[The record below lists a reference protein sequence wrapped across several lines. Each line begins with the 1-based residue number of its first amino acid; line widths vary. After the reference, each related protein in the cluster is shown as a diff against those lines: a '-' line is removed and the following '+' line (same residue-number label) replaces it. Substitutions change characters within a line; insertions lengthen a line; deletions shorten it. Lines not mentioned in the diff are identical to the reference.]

1 MEQIYGITSPEL
13 FTILDGDRAW
23 RGADQ
28 EWYADE
34 WQRKAGCGPTT
45 ASHLVS
51 YLADTRPGWGD
62 LYHSHSRRKRDFLA
76 LMNEMWEHVTPGR
89 MGVNTLHAFV
99 RGLESYAREKGLELP
114 IRELDVPALKSARP
128 TVGQCAAFLR
138 TALAADSPVV
148 TIVGLEQHGDGLMQT
163 TILDG
168 GREYAVDF
176 RLWFQSTRAGGGLI
190 YVPGV

>member
-62 LYHSHSRRKRDFLA
+62 LYPSHSRRKRDFLA
-76 LMNEMWEHVTPGR
+76 LMTEMWEHVTPGR

-99 RGLESYAREKGLELP
+99 RGLES
-114 IRELDVPALKSARP
+114 
-128 TVGQCAAFLR
+128 
-138 TALAADSPVV
+138 
-148 TIVGLEQHGDGLMQT
+148 
-163 TILDG
+163 
-168 GREYAVDF
+168 
-176 RLWFQSTRAGGGLI
+176 
-190 YVPGV
+190 

>member
-1 MEQIYGITSPEL
+1 MEQNYGITSPEL

-62 LYHSHSRRKRDFLA
+62 LYPSHSRRKRDFLA

-89 MGVNTLHAFV
+89 ID
-99 RGLESYAREKGLELP
+99 R
-114 IRELDVPALKSARP
+114 KS
-128 TVGQCAAFLR
+128 
-138 TALAADSPVV
+138 VV
-148 TIVGLEQHGDGLMQT
+148 
-163 TILDG
+163 
-168 GREYAVDF
+168 
-176 RLWFQSTRAGGGLI
+176 
-190 YVPGV
+190 